1 MPMGGVNFE
10 GRVDWAGRVDW
21 EGRADKA
28 RENREHL
35 RGLLR
40 QRQPEL
46 AAALESAARELSS
59 SGECQDAGAGD
70 TSGSALALAAV
81 LLTPCCA
88 PS

>member
-1 MPMGGVNFE
+1 MGGGVRE
-10 GRVDWAGRVDW
+10 IREQQDR
-21 EGRADKA
+21 A

-59 SGECQDAGAGD
+59 SGGDAGGAAPG
-70 TSGSALALAAV
+70 GSALALTAA